1 MLLNKNIKTVLVTL
15 HCSMKQALDRI
26 TIQNELDA
34 IINANLGCKL
44 FGIEK
49 PVIAVAALN
58 PHAGENGLFGNEEKN
73 IIEPAIKLAQDM
85 GINAIGPF
93 PGDTVF
99 MNAKNGKYDIVVS
112 QYHDQG
118 LIPIKY
124 EGIDEG
130 VNVTIGIDFLRT
142 SPDHG
147 TAFDIAGKNIASAK
161 SFINSIHTI
170 KAMQRVGKNPLK

>member
-1 MLLNKNIKTVLVTL
+1 MLLNKHIKTVLVTL

-34 IINANLGCKL
+34 IINADLGCKL
-44 FGIEK
+44 FGIEN

-73 IIEPAIKLAQDM
+73 IIEPAIKLAQNM
-85 GINAIGPF
+85 GIDAIGPI

-99 MNAKNGKYDIVVS
+99 MNAKNGKFDVVVS

-142 SPDHG
+142 SSIMVLRL
-147 TAFDIAGKNIASAK
+147 TSQGKTLLLQKVLSTLSILLKLCKKWAK
-161 SFINSIHTI
+161 AH
-170 KAMQRVGKNPLK
+170 